1 MYRRGPFWGGRYM
14 RRRGFPLFPMGM
26 YGMGMGGGGLIGD
39 LMAGGI
45 GYMMGRQSA
54 QQAPQYQSPQY
65 QNPQYQPQQVPQNQ
79 PPQYQPQQAPQYQPP
94 QAPQYQPPQYQPQ
107 QAPQYQPP
115 QYQASG
121 ATPNQQGTAG
131 SGVNERLAQLKL
143 LGHLR
148 DSGLLTNDE
157 FETEKQKIMQGS

>member
-1 MYRRGPFWGGRYM
+1 MYRRGPFWGGGYR

-26 YGMGMGGGGLIGD
+26 YGMGMGMGGGGLIGD

-54 QQAPQYQSPQY
+54 QQAPQYQPQQY
-65 QNPQYQPQQVPQNQ
+65 QT
-79 PPQYQPQQAPQYQPP
+79 PQYQPQQAPQYQPP
-94 QAPQYQPPQYQPQ
+94 TPQYQPPQSQPQ
-107 QAPQYQPP
+107 QVPQYQPP
-115 QYQASG
+115 AQYQSSG
-121 ATPNQQGTAG
+121 VVPNQQGTAA
-131 SGVNERLAQLKL
+131 SGTNERLAQLRL

-157 FETEKQKIMQGS
+157 FEVEKQKIMQGS

>member
-1 MYRRGPFWGGRYM
+1 
-14 RRRGFPLFPMGM
+14 MGM
-26 YGMGMGGGGLIGD
+26 YGMGMGMGGGGLIGD

-54 QQAPQYQSPQY
+54 QQAPQYQPPQY
-65 QNPQYQPQQVPQNQ
+65 QN
-79 PPQYQPQQAPQYQPP
+79 
-94 QAPQYQPPQYQPQ
+94 PQYQPQ

-115 QYQASG
+115 QYQPQQVPQYQPPTPQYQPPQYQPQQVPQYQPPPQYQASG
-121 ATPNQQGTAG
+121 VAPNQQGTAA
-131 SGVNERLAQLKL
+131 SGTDERLAQLKL

-157 FETEKQKIMQGS
+157 FEVEKQKIMQGS

>member
-14 RRRGFPLFPMGM
+14 RRRGFPLFPMGG

-45 GYMMGRQSA
+45 GYLMGRQSA
-54 QQAPQYQSPQY
+54 QQAPQYQ
-65 QNPQYQPQQVPQNQ
+65 
-79 PPQYQPQQAPQYQPP
+79 PPQYQPQYQTPQYQPP
-94 QAPQYQPPQYQPQ
+94 PSQSQAQQYQAPQYH
-107 QAPQYQPP
+107 
-115 QYQASG
+115 AS
-121 ATPNQQGTAG
+121 AETPNQQVTAA

-157 FETEKQKIMQGS
+157 FEVEKQKIMQGS